1 MSGSASISMIALAA
15 ASTFGVLVPVGET
28 HAATRVVTNC
38 NDSGAGSLRNAISIA
53 QSGDNIDL
61 LGLTCDRIVLT
72 SGELVVPQASLTLLG
87 LSRDA
92 LTIDANARG
101 RAIRHAGTGTLRVY
115 RLTIVNG
122 RVTTTFADG
131 GCIKSAGTAEVIN
144 SSIHHCQVI
153 PGDGME
159 PWSVGGAIA
168 AQNVVLAHSLAYAN
182 LADGGSG
189 GSIHAWGRVTLHY
202 SQVVG
207 SAATSGGGGVS
218 GGTVAVTYSLIRNNV
233 ASYGGGIA
241 FGSNSLP
248 ASPSLLVNKSTLAG
262 NRATG
267 GGGGI
272 AQAGTTN
279 GAQITD
285 STLSGNIANYHSAAS
300 LPANT
305 RIYNST
311 ITRNDDRDAEC
322 DGSVGAVS
330 DLHLESTVVA
340 GNLCSTGQGVD
351 IAALVDG
358 EAVTGSHSLVS
369 RSLAPLPADTILID
383 DPRLLALTSN
393 GGPTPTHLPERN
405 SPLLERGNNA
415 LSLQYD
421 QRGPGFPRA
430 HGAFVDIGAIDL
442 PSPNP

>member
-1 MSGSASISMIALAA
+1 MSRPASISIMAFAA
-15 ASTFGVLVPVGET
+15 ALSGGALLPVDDA

-38 NDSGAGSLRNAISIA
+38 NDSGAGSLRNAISVA

-61 LGLTCDRIVLT
+61 IGLTCDRIVLT

-92 LTIDANARG
+92 LTLDANAKG

-144 SSIHHCQVI
+144 SSVHHCQVI

-168 AQNVVLAHSLAYAN
+168 AQNALLAHSLAYAN

-189 GSIHAWGRVTLHY
+189 GSIFAWGRATLHY

-207 SAATSGGGGVS
+207 SAATSSGGGVA
-218 GGTVAVTYSLIRNNV
+218 GGSVAATYSLIRNNV
-233 ASYGGGIA
+233 AASGGGIA
-241 FGSNSLP
+241 IWGNTP
-248 ASPSLLVNKSTLAG
+248 ASPSLLVNKSTLVG

-272 AQAGTTN
+272 SHGGPRTARRSSTARYRQTSPTITAPPRCPRTRASTT
-279 GAQITD
+279 ARSP
-285 STLSGNIANYHSAAS
+285 STTIAPTSAKAAS
-300 LPANT
+300 VP
-305 RIYNST
+305 
-311 ITRNDDRDAEC
+311 
-322 DGSVGAVS
+322 
-330 DLHLESTVVA
+330 
-340 GNLCSTGQGVD
+340 
-351 IAALVDG
+351 
-358 EAVTGSHSLVS
+358 
-369 RSLAPLPADTILID
+369 
-383 DPRLLALTSN
+383 
-393 GGPTPTHLPERN
+393 
-405 SPLLERGNNA
+405 
-415 LSLQYD
+415 
-421 QRGPGFPRA
+421 
-430 HGAFVDIGAIDL
+430 
-442 PSPNP
+442 